1 VSNAKEDFMQY
12 GLTVYVNDPRA
23 IAELTREA
31 ESAGWDGFFIPDALG
46 IETKDFPAAPWYDP
60 EVTLAAMVMRSER
73 IRIGTFIS
81 AVTRRRPWKLARQ
94 IGTLDQ
100 LSNGRIILAV
110 GLGAADG
117 DGGFYK
123 VGEAMDLKTRAA
135 LLDETL
141 AIMAGLWTG
150 QPFSFSG
157 EHYQVQ
163 EMTMLPPPVQKPRVP
178 IWVVGVWPKP
188 KSMQRALRWDG
199 IIPQKY
205 GATPDQ
211 ATAIPAEYAAIK
223 KYIEEHRSESG
234 AFEIVTGG
242 STPANS
248 RKKAIEKV
256 ESYARAGATWW
267 IENIWSHDPEKASAR
282 IKKGP
287 PRPD

>member
-1 VSNAKEDFMQY
+1 MQY
-12 GLTVYVNDPRA
+12 GVTVYVNNPRA
-23 IAELTREA
+23 IVELTREA

-46 IETKDFPAAPWYDP
+46 IDTKGFPASPWYDP
-60 EVTLAAMVMRSER
+60 EMTLAAMAMQTER

-94 IGTLDQ
+94 IQTLDQ
-100 LSNGRIILAV
+100 LSNGRVILGV
-110 GLGAADG
+110 GLGAAED

-123 VGEAMDLKTRAA
+123 VGEAMDLKMRAA

-141 AIMAGLWTG
+141 AIMNGLWSG

-157 EHYQVQ
+157 EHYHVQ
-163 EMTMLPPPVQKPRVP
+163 EMTMLPTPVQRPRVP
-178 IWVVGVWPKP
+178 IWVVGVWPKQ

-205 GATPDQ
+205 RGTPDQ
-211 ATAIPAEYAAIK
+211 ATADPAEYATIR

-234 AFEIVTGG
+234 PFEIVTGG

-248 RKKAIEKV
+248 HKKAIEKV
-256 ESYARAGATWW
+256 QSYARAGATWW
-267 IENIWSHDPEKASAR
+267 IENIWAHEPEKASAR

-287 PRPD
+287 PR